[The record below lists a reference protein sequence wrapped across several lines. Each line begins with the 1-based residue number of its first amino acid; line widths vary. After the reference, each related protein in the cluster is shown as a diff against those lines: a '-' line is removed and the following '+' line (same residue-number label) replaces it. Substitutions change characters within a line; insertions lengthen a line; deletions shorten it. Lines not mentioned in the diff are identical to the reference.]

1 MWEGRVGVGFGGGG
15 KKKKE
20 SFKSTLVLERHLL
33 VCSFPFFFFVCEVQ
47 SIPMRFYAGFNCCV
61 GFSLEPVGCLSFSFF
76 AFFLLNVNS
85 HQSRWNKPLLF
96 FYLIALVSVLIWF
109 LRHPVAQMTKFD
121 ISATKSAGC
130 LDDVDLK
137 RCINTIRSLQI

>member
-33 VCSFPFFFFVCEVQ
+33 VCSFPFFFVCEVQ

-76 AFFLLNVNS
+76 AFF
-85 HQSRWNKPLLF
+85 F
-96 FYLIALVSVLIWF
+96 
-109 LRHPVAQMTKFD
+109 
-121 ISATKSAGC
+121 
-130 LDDVDLK
+130 
-137 RCINTIRSLQI
+137 